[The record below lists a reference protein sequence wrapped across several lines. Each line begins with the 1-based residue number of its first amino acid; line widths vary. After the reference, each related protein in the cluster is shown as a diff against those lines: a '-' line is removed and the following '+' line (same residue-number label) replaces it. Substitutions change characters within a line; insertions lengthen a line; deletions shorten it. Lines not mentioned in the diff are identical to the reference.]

1 MVLALV
7 LGADVLA
14 SGTLGPTSCQISEN
28 PEVTAIESSNK
39 LEGFYCWGL
48 LHSRERGHQMQVL
61 RQTGR
66 GRLAE
71 DRGMEFVKGDFSL
84 RLMELEPRARR
95 LAAGMPVEDRELL
108 DAYSQGVNDGN
119 PGIFGKDRW
128 SPADTVLFVLLQ
140 SFDQTRRTFEQ
151 DIVTDRHAR
160 ASDPLSGEFPWQTPI
175 LKDGEYLKRPQ
186 EPTKRSSGLFP
197 FAPEDGASGS
207 NNWVVSARHSRTGH
221 ALLANDPH
229 LQLKSP
235 PFWHWLQIS
244 WPGVKLVGAGVPGV
258 PLVASGAS
266 SHLAWGLTNSY
277 VDVSDAVLVPRESLQ
292 TRTIRPV
299 VWVKKWGLKLPIFF
313 KSFEIVKGAD
323 LPVLPIES
331 PLKDH
336 AIVVRSTVFD
346 LKPTD
351 LSPLWRISEAKSARE
366 LDEDLARVGVPSW
379 NFVFADT
386 DGNIGYRVVGR
397 LPKRSWRDLGTME
410 VVKASE
416 LRPFDVLSK
425 DEAPHVLNPSRG
437 WVATANQL
445 QWGSDGLNSV
455 GWNHTESFRGF
466 RIEELLRA
474 GLRDK
479 HSVESFQRIQCDRQ
493 AVDARFLLPVLLAG
507 IPRTP
512 TTERLASWNF
522 DTGLECQECALFRL
536 WMKELGDPQWTYARA
551 RQGTP
556 VFWKEAEFALARA
569 EQKLVSTHGTPWVK
583 WGEIHRAAFSMVE
596 ALRPFPLRLAE
607 ALPTFGDDHSVSPGS
622 SDWTESETGAA
633 FSHHSGAS
641 QRLIVE
647 LSSPPRIHW
656 ILPGANRSSEGPLEK
671 EKATSPDRKAWAG
684 CRLKEL
690 TRWSNGLGG
699 SAGNPRRPPIGSHR
713 R

>member
-1 MVLALV
+1 MGRAVLSLV
-7 LGADVLA
+7 LGVQAQA
-14 SGTLGPTSCQISEN
+14 SGVLSPSSCRITEY
-28 PEVTAIESSNK
+28 PEVTAVEAPTK
-39 LEGFYCWGL
+39 VEGFYCWGL
-48 LHSRERGHQMQVL
+48 LHSRERAHQMQVL

-95 LAAGMPVEDRELL
+95 LAAGMPAEDRELL

-119 PGIFGKDRW
+119 PAIFGKDRW
-128 SPADTVLFVLLQ
+128 SAADTILFLLLQ

-151 DIVTDRHAR
+151 DIATDRHAR
-160 ASDPLSGEFPWQTPI
+160 AGDPLERDFPWTTPI
-175 LKDGEYLKRPQ
+175 LKDGEYRKRAQ
-186 EPTKRSSGLFP
+186 DHASRGSKLFP
-197 FAPEDGASGS
+197 FAPQDQAAGS
-207 NNWVVSARHSRTGH
+207 NNWVVSAKHSRTGH

-258 PLVASGAS
+258 PLIASGAS

-277 VDVSDAVLVPRESLQ
+277 VDVSDAVLVPRDSLK

-299 VWVKKWGLKLPIFF
+299 VWVKKWGMKLPIFF
-313 KSFEIVKGAD
+313 KSFEIVEGAG

-331 PLKDH
+331 PLKNH
-336 AIVVRSTVFD
+336 AVVVRSTVFD
-346 LKPTD
+346 LQPSE
-351 LSPLWRISEAKSARE
+351 LSALWHISDVKSARE
-366 LDEDLARVGVPSW
+366 LDQTLARVGVPSW

-397 LPKRSWRDLGTME
+397 LPKRAWRDPGMME

-416 LRPFDVLSK
+416 LRPVAVLSK
-425 DEAPHVLNPSRG
+425 DESPHVLNPSRG

-445 QWGSDGLNSV
+445 QWGGDGLNSV

-507 IPRTP
+507 MTKTP
-512 TTERLASWNF
+512 TTERLASWDFNAS
-522 DTGLECQECALFRL
+522 LECQECALFRL

-551 RQGTP
+551 RQGSP
-556 VFWKEAEFALARA
+556 AFWKETESALARS

-583 WGEIHRAAFSMVE
+583 WGEIHRVSFPVVE
-596 ALRPFPLRLAE
+596 ALRPFPVRLAD

-622 SDWTESETGAA
+622 ADWIDSASGGA

-641 QRLIVE
+641 QRMVVE

-656 ILPGANRSSEGPLEK
+656 VLPGANRSSGTALEN
-671 EKATSPDRKAWAG
+671 EKATSPDREAWAG

-690 TRWSNGLGG
+690 TSWSN
-699 SAGNPRRPPIGSHR
+699 
-713 R
+713 